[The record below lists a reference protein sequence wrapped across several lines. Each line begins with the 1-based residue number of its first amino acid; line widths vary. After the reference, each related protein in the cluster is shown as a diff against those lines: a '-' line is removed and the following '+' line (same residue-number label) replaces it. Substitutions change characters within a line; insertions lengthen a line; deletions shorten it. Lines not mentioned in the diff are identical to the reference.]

1 MSVSECVVLLFVVVV
16 YACMRASACPCA
28 CACAKPAFTHT
39 AYTLSLALRALS
51 LSIFRSLYLS
61 CPFDRSLQHLR
72 CSSPAAWCVF
82 FFFVVAFVAF
92 VHSLSVS
99 RFAAGFYRA
108 TSMSMAMAMA
118 IVVFAVLITNAKLYH
133 RSCQ

>member
-1 MSVSECVVLLFVVVV
+1 MLACVQVPVPVPVQNRLLL
-16 YACMRASACPCA
+16 AH
-28 CACAKPAFTHT
+28 THT
-39 AYTLSLALRALS
+39 LSRPARSLSLNFSLS
-51 LSIFRSLYLS
+51 LPLLSVRSLVATLA
-61 CPFDRSLQHLR
+61 LQFA
-72 CSSPAAWCVF
+72 CSVVC
-82 FFFVVAFVAF
+82 FFFVVAF

>member
-1 MSVSECVVLLFVVVV
+1 MLACVQVPVPVPVPVQNRLLHT
-16 YACMRASACPCA
+16 RHTHSLSPC
-28 CACAKPAFTHT
+28 
-39 AYTLSLALRALS
+39 ALS
-51 LSIFRSLYLS
+51 LSQFFALSTSPVRSIAR
-61 CPFDRSLQHLR
+61 CNTCAAVRLQR
-72 CSSPAAWCVF
+72 GV

>member
-1 MSVSECVVLLFVVVV
+1 MLACVQVPVPVPVPVQNRLL
-16 YACMRASACPCA
+16 
-28 CACAKPAFTHT
+28 
-39 AYTLSLALRALS
+39 LSLALRALS
-51 LSIFRSLYLS
+51 LNFLLSLPLLPVRSLVATLA
-61 CPFDRSLQHLR
+61 LQFA
-72 CSSPAAWCVF
+72 CSVVCY

-108 TSMSMAMAMA
+108 TSTSMAMATA